1 MSKVKVKVKVLKGQV
16 DYSYVGDEIE
26 IDETYVERLVNDG
39 FVQVVEKTTKQPR
52 KTKEKEQ

>member
-1 MSKVKVKVKVLKGQV
+1 MSKVKVKVLKGQV